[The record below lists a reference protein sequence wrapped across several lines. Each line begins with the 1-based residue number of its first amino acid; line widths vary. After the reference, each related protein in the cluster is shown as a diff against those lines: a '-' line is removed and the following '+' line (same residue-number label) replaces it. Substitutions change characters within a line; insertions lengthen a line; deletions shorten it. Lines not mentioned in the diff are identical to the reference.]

1 MGYCVGIQDRFNI
14 CFADNY
20 EESVA
25 YMDICFQRCYKV
37 HLDRQCEAVKVGM
50 DLTEG
55 VFLGINGITPKWL
68 ICFESFMKFWY
79 DSLGVKHPIKL
90 ETWDTRVSYKLWVFL
105 IRYVLRIRIVYA
117 LFTSFYM
124 FMLKRL
130 FKYADRVHDYLD
142 VKYGHVVYQ
151 LRDDYH
157 VDNNNNDN
165 NVKINEVHYQAKDD
179 YTLHRPQYYQIDNYF
194 YKPQI

>member
-14 CFADNY
+14 CLGDHY
-20 EESVA
+20 DESVA

-90 ETWDTRVSYKLWVFL
+90 DTWDTKLSYRLWTFL
-105 IRYVLRIRIVYA
+105 IRYLLQIRFIYA
-117 LFTSFYM
+117 TFTWFYL

-130 FKYADRVHDYLD
+130 FKHADKVHDYLD
-142 VKYGHVVYQ
+142 VKYKDVVYQ

-157 VDNNNNDN
+157 VDNNNNAKD
-165 NVKINEVHYQAKDD
+165 NVKQVDPNG
-179 YTLHRPQYYQIDNYF
+179 YTLQRPQYYQIDNYL
-194 YKPQI
+194 YRPQV